1 MRLIGGIAQN
11 CGQRL
16 DNVSQTHLVL
26 ASDKLVLE
34 KNLEGPQKCSFNSL
48 GLFSFLF

>member
-1 MRLIGGIAQN
+1 MRLIGGIVQN
-11 CGQRL
+11 L
-16 DNVSQTHLVL
+16 LANVNQTHLVL